1 MYYTYTKN
9 PIGCFTEKE
18 YGQYF
23 EYSDNTFENGGT
35 EYDEGMCHP
44 WNYPHMV
51 WVARHNMEGGWRH
64 AIVKKTVAHVV
75 VDEDDYGQPVV
86 EIWMLKKN
94 NVYIA

>member
-1 MYYTYTKN
+1 
-9 PIGCFTEKE
+9 
-18 YGQYF
+18 
-23 EYSDNTFENGGT
+23 
-35 EYDEGMCHP
+35 
-44 WNYPHMV
+44 
-51 WVARHNMEGGWRH
+51 MEGGWRH

>member
-1 MYYTYTKN
+1 
-9 PIGCFTEKE
+9 
-18 YGQYF
+18 
-23 EYSDNTFENGGT
+23 
-35 EYDEGMCHP
+35 
-44 WNYPHMV
+44 MV

>member
-23 EYSDNTFENGGT
+23 EYSDNTILNGGT
-35 EYDEGMCHP
+35 EYDEGWCHP
-44 WNYPHMV
+44 WNY
-51 WVARHNMEGGWRH
+51 RHNMEGGWRH